1 MRVHGHQINPYAQL
15 DALRS
20 AEKAAAKKEA
30 ARTRKK
36 LLEFASKLAGEAE
49 GYVVEVGAREES
61 REQAKGQ
68 DQRQSGGK
76 REKKQAGAERA
87 NTSISDWA

>member
-1 MRVHGHQINPYAQL
+1 MRVHGNQINPYAQM

-20 AEKAAAKKEA
+20 ADKAAARKEA
-30 ARTRKK
+30 VRTRKK
-36 LLEFASKLAGEAE
+36 LSEFASKLAGEAE

-68 DQRQSGGK
+68 DQRQSGGTAG
-76 REKKQAGAERA
+76 KKQASTERA
-87 NTSISDWA
+87 DRSISDWA